1 MSTKQFS
8 LLQNFATRSNLMAF
22 ILVSEVAYL
31 SVGLINA
38 WYTQS
43 TAEINHWLWM
53 VVDPPWRPQDAL
65 YRIQPLWGM
74 HYFGDLQD
82 LLSSAAWANPWGSSP
97 TQHLPVGLAIVSIFG
112 VFGQGLTAAS
122 FIASSCALFF
132 ALIYVWTRGEPFSAK
147 LVISVTL
154 LPLNFSAL
162 FVLDRGNLLLIAIP
176 LLGIAIHRLLI
187 DEKEDIGTV
196 MCLAIA
202 VSLKSFLLLPVLSI
216 LFIGRKNQRAFLK
229 FLAVTGAMNL
239 ILMYSYSGSVFQNFS
254 TLVSTTVRF
263 ANNEPM
269 ETTLR
274 SGSSFYRLSLELF
287 NRWSLIDPEMSLLG
301 ILSGIIWLLL
311 VITVLLMKRVPLW
324 IKIVAAFST
333 VQMVVTGGPYVLV
346 WGIMAA
352 LALPT
357 KYETR
362 DWRSPTIAI
371 LVTISVLITNLPIPN
386 KLVISALAW
395 TTIIVTVILCYSN
408 TGLNLRKVKHQKVH

>member
-1 MSTKQFS
+1 
-8 LLQNFATRSNLMAF
+8 
-22 ILVSEVAYL
+22 
-31 SVGLINA
+31 
-38 WYTQS
+38 
-43 TAEINHWLWM
+43 
-53 VVDPPWRPQDAL
+53 
-65 YRIQPLWGM
+65 
-74 HYFGDLQD
+74 
-82 LLSSAAWANPWGSSP
+82 
-97 TQHLPVGLAIVSIFG
+97 
-112 VFGQGLTAAS
+112 
-122 FIASSCALFF
+122 
-132 ALIYVWTRGEPFSAK
+132 
-147 LVISVTL
+147 
-154 LPLNFSAL
+154 
-162 FVLDRGNLLLIAIP
+162 LLIAIP

-187 DEKEDIGTV
+187 DEKEDIGAV

-202 VSLKSFLLLPVLSI
+202 VSLKSYLLLPVLSI

-269 ETTLR
+269 ETALR
-274 SGSSFYRLSLELF
+274 SGSSFYRLSVELF

-301 ILSGIIWLLL
+301 ILSGLIWLLL

-371 LVTISVLITNLPIPN
+371 LVTFSVLITNLPIPN
-386 KLVISALAW
+386 KLVLSALAW